1 MSQRAVVEHVEI
13 RASDAHRA
21 QITLAEG
28 DLRNA
33 GGIAAIDFAGPS
45 GERPETIV
53 RLAPAAD
60 NG

>member
-1 MSQRAVVEHVEI
+1 
-13 RASDAHRA
+13 
-21 QITLAEG
+21 LAEG

-33 GGIAAIDFAGPS
+33 GGIAAIDFASSS

-60 NG
+60 NA